1 MYYEPDFTL
10 RNISSFQ
17 ASLKDPYPSQSLL
30 DI

>member
-10 RNISSFQ
+10 CNISSFQ